1 MKRILF
7 LCFCLF
13 CNICVF
19 AQSNMNDEVYLK
31 DGSVI
36 RGSVIGTEP
45 EISVI
50 SSIEY
55 GHVFTFDKDEV
66 IKIVRGEDIILDTG
80 LGPRYAG
87 HKSVLLAYV
96 FSYVV
101 PGLGHLY
108 LGDKKAGW
116 KRLGWT
122 ASSVALIGLGGSL
135 LEKFG
140 SGAAFF
146 MVIGGGIYACNW
158 IYSIFDSV
166 ILATKINANNGYL
179 TFNLPKGMSLG
190 VAPTLTCSQPLFSF
204 ESAYSLNAGLGFRLT
219 F

>member
-1 MKRILF
+1 MKRIIF
-7 LCFCLF
+7 LCFCLL

-45 EISVI
+45 EISVV

-55 GHVFTFDKDEV
+55 GHVFTFDKDQV

-80 LGPRYAG
+80 LGPRYVG
-87 HKSVLLAYV
+87 HKSVICAGVL
-96 FSYVV
+96 SYVV

-158 IYSIFDSV
+158 IF
-166 ILATKINANNGYL
+166 
-179 TFNLPKGMSLG
+179 P
-190 VAPTLTCSQPLFSF
+190 SF
-204 ESAYSLNAGLGFRLT
+204 VFI
-219 F
+219 